1 MKILIT
7 IFFILFSPFV
17 FGQVYYCVEQDAI
30 GFENDNGFTQT
41 EYDELR
47 FTVDIDFDNLYFKSE
62 EVHIITDY
70 EGHMCVN
77 DFQNKYMQCMN
88 GFGSSITINKKNL
101 KFVYSMGLGYVFDN
115 ETSDD
120 LVLSYGKCS
129 LF

>member
-7 IFFILFSPFV
+7 IFFILYSPFV
-17 FGQVYYCVEQDAI
+17 FGQVYYCDEQDVI

-47 FTVDIDFDNLYFKSE
+47 FTADIDFDKLYFKSE
-62 EVHIITDY
+62 DFHIITDY
-70 EGHMCVN
+70 DGHVCVN
-77 DFQNKYMQCMN
+77 DFQNKYMQCVN

-101 KFVYSMGLGYVFDN
+101 KFVYSIGLGHILDDKN
-115 ETSDD
+115 SDD